1 MEKELVNKIYDIL
14 KDYGHY
20 ADQYMLDYYID
31 NQWHSIPNEWQN
43 FFENKKDNIEA
54 VALYLLDFTNKELD
68 EEVPSTLLKLKNDI
82 KHVFDTL
89 CNNNSFY
96 QAKKYDFSTVPK
108 SLLTKI
114 KQKKLH
120 ELEYLIPLIE
130 HLYIASNCSFN
141 RIVDCGAGIG
151 HLSRLLAYFF
161 KDYINVE
168 VSTVEGNDKFVD
180 QSIKLDQIFEN
191 KLKFIEQK
199 SPNFKIQRV
208 SKLVS
213 DKSDLL
219 NDDSSNHNKNLI
231 LGLHTCGDFAST
243 LIKHFCLNTNA
254 AALVNIGCCYHK
266 INNGN
271 DMKYRQIYDNS
282 INSISENYNYP
293 MSNEKNIFPNLSY
306 AARELACHGLKQF
319 KEKLNSK
326 KGILSSFKINLYRAK
341 LEHLIFS
348 ITSDK
353 NYRHLGLRSVLYNEN
368 LSFEEYIEKALLS
381 QKEIMDKIN
390 LFKNQN
396 YELFRKMIDI
406 DINDIW
412 KIFTLYVIRLS
423 IAPILEIVILL
434 DRIIYLKEHGLNSY
448 IIDLFDSSIS
458 PRCYAIVCLK

>member
-89 CNNNSFY
+89 CN
-96 QAKKYDFSTVPK
+96 
-108 SLLTKI
+108 I
-114 KQKKLH
+114 
-120 ELEYLIPLIE
+120 
-130 HLYIASNCSFN
+130 
-141 RIVDCGAGIG
+141 DCGAGIG